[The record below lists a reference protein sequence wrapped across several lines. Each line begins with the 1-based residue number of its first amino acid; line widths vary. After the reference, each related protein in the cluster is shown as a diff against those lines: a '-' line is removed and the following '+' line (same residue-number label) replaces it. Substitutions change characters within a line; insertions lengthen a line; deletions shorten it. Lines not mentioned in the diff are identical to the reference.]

1 MEDKEEI
8 LKEQIEELEWKIK
21 NYLGWNFALVKEW
34 EEKLI
39 KLKLE
44 LYNGCK

>member
-1 MEDKEEI
+1 MEDMEEI
-8 LKEQIEELEWKIK
+8 IEELEWKIK
-21 NYLGWNFALVKEW
+21 NYLGWNFALVRKW

-44 LYNGCK
+44 LYNGSK